1 MPTLSDD
8 YTVTNSVA
16 EEIVALRESPTADSA
31 ARGKAIINFLMQ
43 DKFFLAL
50 YRSND
55 AKVRA
60 AAIDKLN
67 KAHYQAYGDGPI
79 KHVDT
84 SGVPVTK

>member
-16 EEIVALRESPTADSA
+16 EEIDALRESPTADSA
-31 ARGKAIINFLMQ
+31 ARSKALINFLMQ

-84 SGVPVTK
+84 SGVPVAK